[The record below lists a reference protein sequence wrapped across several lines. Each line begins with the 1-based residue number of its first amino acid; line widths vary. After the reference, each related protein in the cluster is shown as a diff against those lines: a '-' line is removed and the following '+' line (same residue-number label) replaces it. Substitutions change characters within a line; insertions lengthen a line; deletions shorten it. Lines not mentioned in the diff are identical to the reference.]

1 MAPRRQSRR
10 PGSARQAEAP
20 FSPDQVQTLLTM
32 LEEEKLA
39 GDLYDAFA
47 DQTGLEIF
55 SRIGASEDRHTSAL
69 LRIAEAAHLDVDA
82 ITGLPSG
89 TYANPELQQL
99 YDTLL
104 EQGSQGAAE
113 ALQVG
118 VVVEQTDIADL
129 QAAMIGLK
137 GTSLGETYSQLLQGS
152 MQHLE
157 AFSSWLDSSY

>member
-1 MAPRRQSRR
+1 MSPRRRS
-10 PGSARQAEAP
+10 GSAQQAEVP
-20 FSPDQVQTLLTM
+20 FSGDQVQKLLTM

-47 DQTGLEIF
+47 AQTGLEIF
-55 SRIGASEDRHTSAL
+55 TRIGESEDRHASAL
-69 LRIAEAAHLDVDA
+69 LRMAEAADLDVDA
-82 ITGLPSG
+82 ITGLPGG
-89 TYANPELQQL
+89 TYVNPELQQL

-129 QAAMIGLK
+129 QAAMIGLE
-137 GTSLGETYSQLLQGS
+137 GTSLGETYSRLLQGS

-157 AFSSWLDSSY
+157 AFSSWLDSGY